1 MPSSR
6 PAAAS
11 IPVSSPASPPRHH
24 MITRARAGVF
34 KPNPRYASLHA
45 PTPISPIPSSIR
57 QLNPDGSLERYKARW
72 VVPGFSQRPGIDVPG
87 AAARLPA
94 SIALAWGTAPALY
107 LSYGMVSLKGRR
119 PALTDAVAAARSFTA
134 LTPPLGLDYFAVFD
148 GGHLGAAAARRLR
161 ARLATAIAERI
172 DGELRSEVPLFGVA
186 SSRDVAGWWRT
197 VIREAFRAVS
207 GEVTASGGGRGAT
220 ALVALVLE
228 KYIVVANCGV
238 GGSKAVLSRCGEHV
252 ELSTDHMVKLL
263 LFSAFICLSLCPD
276 FRLQCISLIEQ
287 YLYIILD

>member
-1 MPSSR
+1 MSSE
-6 PAAAS
+6 S
-11 IPVSSPASPPRHH
+11 
-24 MITRARAGVF
+24 
-34 KPNPRYASLHA
+34 
-45 PTPISPIPSSIR
+45 
-57 QLNPDGSLERYKARW
+57 
-72 VVPGFSQRPGIDVPG
+72 DVPG
-87 AAARLPA
+87 AARLPE
-94 SIALAWGTAPALY
+94 SKALAWGTAPALY

-172 DGELRSEVPLFGVA
+172 DGELRSEVPLFGGA

-197 VIREAFRAVS
+197 VIREAFRAVN

-238 GGSKAVLSRCGEHV
+238 GASKAVLSRCGEHV

-276 FRLQCISLIEQ
+276 FRLQCISLIER

>member
-1 MPSSR
+1 MSSE
-6 PAAAS
+6 S
-11 IPVSSPASPPRHH
+11 
-24 MITRARAGVF
+24 
-34 KPNPRYASLHA
+34 
-45 PTPISPIPSSIR
+45 
-57 QLNPDGSLERYKARW
+57 
-72 VVPGFSQRPGIDVPG
+72 DVPG
-87 AAARLPA
+87 AARLPE
-94 SIALAWGTAPALY
+94 SKALAWGTAPALY
-107 LSYGMVSLKGRR
+107 LSYGMASLRGRR

-134 LTPPLGLDYFAVFD
+134 LSPPLGLDYFAVID
-148 GGHLGAAAARRLR
+148 GGHLGAAAAVRLR
-161 ARLATAIAERI
+161 ARLAAAIAERI
-172 DGELRSEVPLFGVA
+172 DGEVPLFGGA
-186 SSRDVAGWWRT
+186 SSRDVEGWWRT

-207 GEVTASGGGRGAT
+207 GEVAASGGGGAT